1 MEQANRMKGQ
11 VTAKQREMYK
21 MKKFMGTMVKT
32 TLTLGLLVMTGCSNV
47 SDTESKI
54 SEITSKA
61 VESASKLSE
70 EVSEA
75 TSELSEAASEV
86 TSALSKDTYGTAGAL
101 ADNSYTLEEML
112 TYAIQDEYLAQ
123 AKYTAIAEANNNA
136 NPFANIAEAEA
147 THINELLPLFEKNGI
162 TVPANDASDRVT
174 LPDSLAASYAMGI
187 EGETQNISMYKRFL
201 EEEVLPPDVKAVFE
215 RLMAASEEHVQ
226 AFEQENVNF
235 GKNEGSGNNPN

>member
-1 MEQANRMKGQ
+1 MKGK
-11 VTAKQREMYK
+11 VTAKKREMYK
-21 MKKFMGTMVKT
+21 MKKLMGTMVKT

-54 SEITSKA
+54 SEIASKA
-61 VESASKLSE
+61 VSTSKLSE

-86 TSALSKDTYGTAGAL
+86 TFALSKDTYGTAGAL
-101 ADNSYTLEEML
+101 ADDSYTLEEML

-136 NPFANIAEAEA
+136 NPFSNIAEAEA

-162 TVPANDASDRVT
+162 QVPVNDASDRVT

-201 EEEVLPPDVKAVFE
+201 EEEVLPEDVKAVFE
-215 RLMAASEEHVQ
+215 RLMAASEEHLQ

-235 GKNEGSGNNPN
+235 GKNEDKGNNPN

>member
-1 MEQANRMKGQ
+1 
-11 VTAKQREMYK
+11 
-21 MKKFMGTMVKT
+21 MKKLMGTMVKT
-32 TLTLGLLVMTGCSNV
+32 TLTLGLLVMAGCSNV

-54 SEITSKA
+54 SEAASEA
-61 VESASKLSE
+61 VS
-70 EVSEA
+70 EVSD
-75 TSELSEAASEV
+75 AASEV
-86 TSALSKDTYGTAGAL
+86 SEVASEATLEMSKDTYGTAGAL
-101 ADNSYTLEEML
+101 ADDSYTLEEML

-136 NPFANIAEAEA
+136 NPFSNIAEAEA

-162 TVPANDASDRVT
+162 QVPVNDASDRVT

-201 EEEVLPPDVKAVFE
+201 EEEVLPEDVKAVFE
-215 RLMAASEEHVQ
+215 RLMAASEEHLQ

-235 GKNEGSGNNPN
+235 GKNEDKGNNPN

>member
-1 MEQANRMKGQ
+1 
-11 VTAKQREMYK
+11 MYK
-21 MKKFMGTMVKT
+21 MKKLMGTMVKT
-32 TLTLGLLVMTGCSNV
+32 TLTLGLLVMAGCSNV

-54 SEITSKA
+54 SEAASEA
-61 VESASKLSE
+61 VS
-70 EVSEA
+70 EVSD
-75 TSELSEAASEV
+75 AASEV
-86 TSALSKDTYGTAGAL
+86 SEVASEATLEMSKDTYGTAGAL
-101 ADNSYTLEEML
+101 ADDSYTLEEML

-136 NPFANIAEAEA
+136 NPFSNIAEAEA

-162 TVPANDASDRVT
+162 QVPVNDASDRVT

-201 EEEVLPPDVKAVFE
+201 EEEVLPEDVKAVFE
-215 RLMAASEEHVQ
+215 RLMAASEEHLQ

-235 GKNEGSGNNPN
+235 GKNEDKGNNPN

>member
-1 MEQANRMKGQ
+1 
-11 VTAKQREMYK
+11 
-21 MKKFMGTMVKT
+21 MKKFIGTMVKT

-54 SEITSKA
+54 SEAASEA
-61 VESASKLSE
+61 VS

-75 TSELSEAASEV
+75 ASEAASEVSEAASEV
-86 TSALSKDTYGTAGAL
+86 TSALSKDKYGTAGAL
-101 ADNSYTLEEML
+101 ADDSYRLEEML

-136 NPFANIAEAEA
+136 NPFSNIAEAEA

-162 TVPANDASDRVT
+162 KVPVNDSSDRVT

-201 EEEVLPPDVKAVFE
+201 EEEVLPADVKAVFE
-215 RLMAASEEHVQ
+215 RLMAASEEHLQ

-235 GKNEGSGNNPN
+235 GKNEDKGNNPN